1 MRLPLLSFALLATS
15 IALVGCP
22 GDENG
27 AAKCED
33 FTPPASFDAQ
43 NPKVSFSKDV
53 MPLFKGSCAFTSC
66 HGLQGSNNGVF
77 LGESGGPAAVH
88 ASLVG
93 RRSSKLQTMDLVKA
107 GDPRESF
114 MMRKV
119 DGSHCVL
126 DGQCTG
132 GTCGESMPRN
142 EELMPIE
149 SRDTIRRWIAQGAKN
164 D

>member
-1 MRLPLLSFALLATS
+1 MRSLVLASIASAILLA
-15 IALVGCP
+15 GCQKDDD
-22 GDENG
+22 GETCSDY
-27 AAKCED
+27 
-33 FTPPASFDAQ
+33 TPPASFDPQTPA
-43 NPKVSFSKDV
+43 VSFSRDV
-53 MPLFKGSCAFTSC
+53 LPIFKTSCAFTAC

-93 RRSSKLQTMDLVKA
+93 RRASKLQTMDLVKA

-114 MMRKV
+114 VMRKL

-126 DGQCTG
+126 DAQCTG
-132 GTCGESMPRN
+132 GTCGDSMPRR
-142 EELMPIE
+142 EETLPIE
-149 SRDTIRRWIAQGAKN
+149 ERDKIRRWIAQGAKN

>member
-1 MRLPLLSFALLATS
+1 MACAAL
-15 IALVGCP
+15 LVGCP
-22 GDENG
+22 NNGGEGDS
-27 AAKCED
+27 CSD
-33 FTPPASFDAQ
+33 YSPPASFDPQ
-43 NPKVSFSKDV
+43 SPTVSLSRDV
-53 MPLFKGSCAFTSC
+53 VPIFKRSCAFTSC

-88 ASLVG
+88 ASVVG

-114 MMRKV
+114 LMRKV

-126 DGQCTG
+126 DAQCTG
-132 GTCGESMPRN
+132 GTCGESMPRR
-142 EELMPIE
+142 EETLPLE
-149 SRDTIRRWIAQGAKN
+149 ERDTIRRWIAQGAKN